1 VVVEPD
7 CTRTKGQERKAVFIS
22 ALKAQAQSIAI
33 YATRTGKMPKAA
45 KCACVHCGEQA
56 RENHHEDYAKPLE
69 VMPLC
74 KKCHVERHKQ
84 IRRENASKG
93 H

>member
-1 VVVEPD
+1 MSDAETFKWLLSLTV
-7 CTRTKGQERKAVFIS
+7 QERKAVFIS

-33 YATRTGKMPKAA
+33 YATRI
-45 KCACVHCGEQA
+45 
-56 RENHHEDYAKPLE
+56 
-69 VMPLC
+69 C